1 MDLSVPVMSIYV
13 RDLEE
18 ALGFYCGTL
27 GFSVKQR
34 YGACIAT
41 LDNAGAMIVLEE
53 IEDGKEPRV
62 VPAIA
67 VADVAAECARL
78 AAAGATLLTPE
89 PHPFP
94 AGTMISILDT
104 SGNQLDIVQF
114 GG

>member
-1 MDLSVPVMSIYV
+1 MDRSVPVLSIYV

-18 ALGFYCGTL
+18 AIAFYCGTL

-41 LDNAGAMIVLEE
+41 LDNAGAMLVLEE
-53 IEDGKEPRV
+53 IEDDRPPRV

-67 VADVAAECARL
+67 VADVAAEAARL
-78 AAAGATLLTPE
+78 AKAGASLLTVE

-94 AGTMISILDT
+94 AGMMISVLDT

-114 GG
+114 G